1 MNSLYPIFLFFSL
14 FILISSSLP
23 KDFDYIDYASSHIHD
38 YTKRISA
45 VKGKTNRT
53 KCFAKVDIKTNDTL
67 FKYDKKDVLSS
78 ETCFYPEKME
88 ALKNI
93 STYTNDTYE
102 KNKMLLAF
110 CIYHVLIDPE
120 FVIQISEEDKFK
132 IQSLPLKEVEHSELL
147 FDYPDINEFLLA
159 GTTYYVEEPD
169 RIENIIAKNLQILDR
184 YNKNFKLYTNIYYY
198 VTTHSFN
205 INGEAVILP
214 FMEVCDMVPYYLT
227 KPDLNYSN
235 STFVEEEGN
244 KILIKSSRNFR
255 QSEQFLFSFN
265 VSLDND
271 ALMLKHGIYVHDNL
285 HDYYLINKKFSY
297 DNNYF
302 NDMLYNTLK
311 KRNLHPNIFNYHR
324 ENLGVD
330 GWYQFKLRGNK
341 IDDLLYRFSIIYFH
355 WWAMQ
360 HNDQNIVYRTIAKRA
375 MTFIMR
381 MCYDEIEKIKGRMD
395 CDFDDYLLRT
405 QMDDSLSEINKKL
418 RNFTMEKVHL
428 INKNVNWLL
437 EDLVLINYNEIRD
450 KRDFYTYVDPNKDV

>member
-1 MNSLYPIFLFFSL
+1 MNSLYKIFLFFSL

-38 YTKRISA
+38 YTKRISV

-244 KILIKSSRNFR
+244 KILVKSSRNFR

-450 KRDFYTYVDPNKDV
+450 KRDFYTYVDPNKNV

>member
-244 KILIKSSRNFR
+244 KILVKSSRNFR

-360 HNDQNIVYRTIAKRA
+360 HNDQSIVYRTIAKRA

>member
-1 MNSLYPIFLFFSL
+1 
-14 FILISSSLP
+14 
-23 KDFDYIDYASSHIHD
+23 
-38 YTKRISA
+38 

-244 KILIKSSRNFR
+244 KILVKSSRNFR

>member
-23 KDFDYIDYASSHIHD
+23 KDFDYIYYASSHIHD
-38 YTKRISA
+38 YTKRISV

-244 KILIKSSRNFR
+244 KILVKSSRNFR

>member
-14 FILISSSLP
+14 FISIFSSLP

-244 KILIKSSRNFR
+244 KILVKSSRNFR

>member
-244 KILIKSSRNFR
+244 KILVKSSRNFR

-360 HNDQNIVYRTIAKRA
+360 HNDQNIV
-375 MTFIMR
+375 
-381 MCYDEIEKIKGRMD
+381 G
-395 CDFDDYLLRT
+395 LR
-405 QMDDSLSEINKKL
+405 
-418 RNFTMEKVHL
+418 F
-428 INKNVNWLL
+428 
-437 EDLVLINYNEIRD
+437 
-450 KRDFYTYVDPNKDV
+450 

>member
-244 KILIKSSRNFR
+244 KILVKSSRNFR

-450 KRDFYTYVDPNKDV
+450 KRDFYTYADPT

>member
-38 YTKRISA
+38 YTKRISV

-244 KILIKSSRNFR
+244 KILVKSSRNFR

>member
-1 MNSLYPIFLFFSL
+1 MNSIYPIFLFFSL

-244 KILIKSSRNFR
+244 KILVKSSRNFR

>member
-1 MNSLYPIFLFFSL
+1 MNSLYKIFLFFSL
-14 FILISSSLP
+14 FILTSTSLP
-23 KDFDYIDYASSHIHD
+23 KDFVYIDYASSHIHD

-244 KILIKSSRNFR
+244 KILVKSSRNFR

>member
-244 KILIKSSRNFR
+244 KILVKSSRNFR

-450 KRDFYTYVDPNKDV
+450 KRDFYTYFDPNKDV

>member
-244 KILIKSSRNFR
+244 KILVKSSRNFR

-311 KRNLHPNIFNYHR
+311 KRNLHPNIFNYHL

>member
-1 MNSLYPIFLFFSL
+1 MNSLYKIFLFFSL

-244 KILIKSSRNFR
+244 KILVKSSRNFR

-437 EDLVLINYNEIRD
+437 EDLVLINYNQIRD

>member
-1 MNSLYPIFLFFSL
+1 MNLLYPIFLFFSL

-38 YTKRISA
+38 YTKRILA

-244 KILIKSSRNFR
+244 KILVKSSRNFR

>member
-23 KDFDYIDYASSHIHD
+23 KNFDYIDYASSHIHD

-244 KILIKSSRNFR
+244 KILVKSSRNFR

>member
-244 KILIKSSRNFR
+244 KILVKSSRNFR

-395 CDFDDYLLRT
+395 CDFEDYLLRT

>member
-244 KILIKSSRNFR
+244 KILVKSSRNFR

-375 MTFIMR
+375 MTFILR

>member
-1 MNSLYPIFLFFSL
+1 MNPLYPIFLFFSL

-244 KILIKSSRNFR
+244 KILVKSSRNFR

>member
-214 FMEVCDMVPYYLT
+214 FMEVCDMVSYYLT

-244 KILIKSSRNFR
+244 KILVKSSRNFR

>member
-244 KILIKSSRNFR
+244 KILVKSSRNFR

-311 KRNLHPNIFNYHR
+311 KRGLHPNIFNYHR

-375 MTFIMR
+375 MNFIMR

>member
-23 KDFDYIDYASSHIHD
+23 KDFNYIDYASSHIHD

-244 KILIKSSRNFR
+244 KILVKSSRNFR

>member
-45 VKGKTNRT
+45 IKGKTNRT

-244 KILIKSSRNFR
+244 KILVKSSRNFR

>member
-1 MNSLYPIFLFFSL
+1 MNSLYKIFLFFSL

-38 YTKRISA
+38 YTKRISV

-244 KILIKSSRNFR
+244 KILVKSSRNFR

>member
-1 MNSLYPIFLFFSL
+1 MNSLYPIFLLFSL

-205 INGEAVILP
+205 INGEAVMLP

-244 KILIKSSRNFR
+244 KILVKSSRNFR
-255 QSEQFLFSFN
+255 QSEQILFSFN

-418 RNFTMEKVHL
+418 RNFTREKVHL

>member
-1 MNSLYPIFLFFSL
+1 MNSLYQIFLFFSL

-244 KILIKSSRNFR
+244 KILVKSSRNFR

>member
-198 VTTHSFN
+198 VITHSFN

-244 KILIKSSRNFR
+244 KILVKSSRNFR

>member
-38 YTKRISA
+38 YTKRISV

-53 KCFAKVDIKTNDTL
+53 KCFEKVDIKTNDTL

>member
-1 MNSLYPIFLFFSL
+1 MNSLYKIFLFFSL

-244 KILIKSSRNFR
+244 KILVKSSRNFR

>member
-244 KILIKSSRNFR
+244 KILVKSSRNFR